1 MYEYLVP
8 NWERKAALSDKAN
21 SENTGNAPSE
31 VELSRMPL
39 AESDE
44 DSFEPGI
51 DRSPK
56 LYIGGKQ
63 IRPDSGYSFAVR
75 DASGNYCGEVG
86 LGNRKDIRNAVEAA
100 LKAASWSRSTAHL
113 RAQILYYLAENLSAR
128 AREFENRLAVSPGHS
143 HEEAKREVSK
153 SIERLFYYA
162 AWADK
167 YEGRVHAVPFRNV
180 TLAMPEAW
188 GILGII
194 CPAENPLLSFIS
206 LIAPPL
212 ALGNRLVVVPSW
224 RFPLVVTDFYQVL
237 DTSDVPGGA
246 INLVTGDPDELGR
259 VLAQHDDVAAL
270 WCIGSKE
277 ICEKIER
284 DSSGNLKASWVNF
297 GKARD
302 WFDGGQGQGTEYL
315 RRAAQVKNIWVPYGE

>member
-1 MYEYLVP
+1 VNLALDVAPKLKAGVVWVNSTNMFDAASGFGGYRESGFGREGGKEGMYEYL
-8 NWERKAALSDKAN
+8 
-21 SENTGNAPSE
+21 APSWE
-31 VELSRMPL
+31 GHVNAGWSDDAEPENADSAVSSVELIPGPS
-39 AESDE
+39 A
-44 DSFEPGI
+44 DSGLGSSETGI

-63 IRPDSGYSFAVR
+63 VRPDSGYSFAVK
-75 DASGNYCGEVG
+75 DGSGNYCGEVG

-100 LKAASWSRSTAHL
+100 HKAASWSRATAHL
-113 RAQILYYLAENLSAR
+113 RGQILYYLAENLAT
-128 AREFENRLAVSPGHS
+128 REEEFGDRLAVSPGHS
-143 HEEAKREVSK
+143 REQAKREVSK

-206 LIAPPL
+206 LIAPSL

-224 RFPLVVTDFYQVL
+224 RFPLIVTDFYQVL

-246 INLVTGDPDELGR
+246 INLVTGDPCELGG
-259 VLAQHDDVAAL
+259 VLAQHDDVAA
-270 WCIGSKE
+270 
-277 ICEKIER
+277 
-284 DSSGNLKASWVNF
+284 
-297 GKARD
+297 
-302 WFDGGQGQGTEYL
+302 
-315 RRAAQVKNIWVPYGE
+315 

>member
-1 MYEYLVP
+1 
-8 NWERKAALSDKAN
+8 
-21 SENTGNAPSE
+21 
-31 VELSRMPL
+31 
-39 AESDE
+39 
-44 DSFEPGI
+44 
-51 DRSPK
+51 
-56 LYIGGKQ
+56 
-63 IRPDSGYSFAVR
+63 
-75 DASGNYCGEVG
+75 VG

-100 LKAASWSRSTAHL
+100 HKAASWSRSTAHL
-113 RAQILYYLAENLSAR
+113 RAQILYYLAENLFAR

-143 HEEAKREVSK
+143 REQAKREVSQ
-153 SIERLFYYA
+153 SVERLFYYA

-206 LIAPPL
+206 LIAPSL

-277 ICEKIER
+277 LSEKIER
-284 DSSGNLKASWVNF
+284 DSSGNLKATWVNF
-297 GKARD
+297 GKPRD
-302 WFDGGQGQGTEYL
+302 WFDGGQGQGIEYL